1 MNCWRPGNSLIHPGG
16 RRAAGFCLWLAL
28 LFSHATVSAQ
38 DSGLARSGQ
47 NMVAT
52 VHPLA
57 TEAGLAAFEQGGN
70 AVDAAVAAAL
80 MLGVVDGFNSGIG
93 GGCFVLIRTPDGK
106 VTAIDAREMAPAAAT
121 RDMFL
126 KDGKPQPELSVTG
139 PLASGV
145 PGALAGY
152 SEAVQSFGKV
162 EFADLV
168 RRAGDVAGRGFVIDA
183 DYAGR
188 LNSRLDDLRNDPG
201 CRSVFFHADGRALG
215 DGDTL
220 KQPDLAHTCML
231 IADNGPE
238 WFYHGDFAHQVGLWM
253 AKNGGIMTEADFA
266 AYHTVR
272 REPVRTSYRDWTVY
286 GFPPPSSGGVHVA
299 QMLKILE
306 RFDLRTMHETDP
318 AGFVHVTAEAMKL
331 AFADR
336 AWWLG
341 DPDFAPVP
349 RGLVDTDYAATLAGR
364 IDPNRVITVD
374 GPGDPPDAVNNTF
387 GKGDG
392 PEKHTTHIA
401 AADAEGNWVAIT
413 TTVNTTFGSC
423 VIVPGTGVVLNNQMD
438 DFAIAPGTPNSF
450 GLVGNQ
456 SNAVAPGKRPLSSM
470 SPTIICR
477 GDEPVLT
484 VGGAGGPKIITATLL
499 TIIRHLDLG
508 EELDAALGNPRFHH
522 QWRPDRLL
530 LEHGQPDSVVARLR
544 ELGHSVTVASPGN
557 GLAACQAI
565 RWDENE
571 KVFVGMAEPR
581 TRGTAGGK

>member
-1 MNCWRPGNSLIHPGG
+1 M
-16 RRAAGFCLWLAL
+16 
-28 LFSHATVSAQ
+28 
-38 DSGLARSGQ
+38 ARGKQ
-47 NMVAT
+47 HMVAT

-57 TEAGLAAFEQGGN
+57 TEAGLAALEQGGN

-80 MLGVVDGFNSGIG
+80 TLGVVDGFNSGIG

-126 KDGKPQPELSVTG
+126 RDGKPQPELSVTG

-152 SEAVQSFGKV
+152 HEAVQSFGKLSFG
-162 EFADLV
+162 ELI
-168 RRAGDVAGRGFVIDA
+168 REAGDVAEQGFVIDD

-188 LNSRLDDLRNDPG
+188 LHSRLGNLRNDPG
-201 CRSVFFHADGRALG
+201 CRAVYFADNG
-215 DGDTL
+215 DAIAVGDTL
-220 KQPDLAHTCML
+220 RQPDLANTYRL
-231 IADNGPE
+231 IAEHGPE
-238 WFYHGDFAHQVGLWM
+238 WFYQGDFAEQVGSWM
-253 AKNGGIMTEADFA
+253 AANGGIMTAADFA

-272 REPVRTSYRDWTVY
+272 REPVMTRYRDWTVY

-299 QMLKILE
+299 QILNILE
-306 RFDLRTMHETDP
+306 NFDLRAMHHSDP
-318 AGFVHVTAEAMKL
+318 AQFIHVTAEAMKL

-349 RGLVDTDYAATLAGR
+349 RGLIDKTYAAELAR
-364 IDPNRVITVD
+364 QIDPAKALAVA
-374 GPGDPPDAVNNTF
+374 GQGDPPDAITDLFSLNPS
-387 GKGDG
+387 

-438 DFAIAPGTPNSF
+438 DFSIAPGTPNSF
-450 GLVGNQ
+450 GLVGNEA
-456 SNAVAPGKRPLSSM
+456 NAVGPGKRPLSSM
-470 SPTIICR
+470 SPTIIWR
-477 GDEPVLT
+477 GDQPVLT

-499 TIIRHLDLG
+499 TIIRQLDLG
-508 EELDAALGNPRFHH
+508 QELDAALGDPRFHH

-530 LEHGQPDSVVARLR
+530 LEHGQPDAVVARLR
-544 ELGHSVTVASPGN
+544 DLGHSVMVAPEGD

-565 RWDENE
+565 RWDADSNQ
-571 KVFVGMAEPR
+571 FVGMAEPR